1 MSGRSTIDRQPPVIR
16 AAVHEAIHEGA
27 TIDEIVGRIRALGG
41 TCSRSAVARFVKRA
55 RNMERRRGEDNGI
68 VDFWLHTF
76 GDRPEGGTGRL
87 ARESLRGLVMNAA
100 EALEKK
106 DGAPD
111 IEKVAA
117 LALAM
122 QRIESAGRNGA
133 NRESAR
139 GAGQDMARP
148 DEAAPKRKGLS
159 PETIAYIRN
168 EVEGDWREKLREEQ
182 EFRRAHMEESDGTV
196 ATHEQRANMVRRET
210 D

>member
-1 MSGRSTIDRQPPVIR
+1 MSGRSTIERLPPVIR

-27 TIDEIVGRIRALGG
+27 TIDEIVGLIRALGG

-55 RNMERRRGEDNGI
+55 REIERRRGEDNGI
-68 VDFWLHTF
+68 ADFWLHTF
-76 GDRPEGGTGRL
+76 GDHPEGGTGRL

-106 DGAPD
+106 GEAPD

-122 QRIESAGRNGA
+122 QRIESAGRSGA

-139 GAGQDMARP
+139 GAGQAVARP
-148 DEAAPKRKGLS
+148 GEAAPRRGLS

-182 EFRRAHMEESDGTV
+182 EFRRAHMEESGGTV
-196 ATHEQRANMVRRET
+196 ATHEQRADVARGEPE
-210 D
+210 